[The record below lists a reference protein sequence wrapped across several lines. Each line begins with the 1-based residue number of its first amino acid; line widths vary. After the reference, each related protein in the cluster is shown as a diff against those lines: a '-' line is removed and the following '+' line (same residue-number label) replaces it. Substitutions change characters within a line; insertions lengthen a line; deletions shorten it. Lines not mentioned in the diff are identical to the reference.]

1 MSAAPT
7 LLQVEALEV
16 VYGGA
21 VHALHG
27 VDLAV
32 RAGEIVALV
41 GANGAGKTTLLRA
54 VSNLLPALRGQV
66 TAGRLAYDGR
76 DVTRTRT
83 DALVRAGLVG
93 VLEGRHCF
101 RGLSV
106 QENLVAGGLGRGSGR
121 SDVRA
126 DLERVYGLFPRL
138 AAKREVA
145 AGLLSGGEQQM
156 AAIGRAL
163 MGRPRLLVLDEPSM
177 GLAPRVVEE
186 IYRVLAGLNRA
197 EGLTLLVA
205 EQNVRLALRHAHHA
219 VVLENGRS
227 ALAGSAASLRA
238 RDDVRSLYLGGR
250 APRGGGGARGAPPRA
265 GLTAPAFRGAC
276 VRIPDR
282 PGAGTR
288 AWSRSRRPATGHSP
302 HRPRSSVS
310 VCWRGVPLPSRPRP

>member
-1 MSAAPT
+1 MSDGAGPP

-27 VDLAV
+27 VGLAV
-32 RAGEIVALV
+32 RAGEIAALV

-66 TAGRLAYDGR
+66 TAGRLAYDGL

-83 DALVRAGLVG
+83 DSLVRAGLVG

-101 RGLSV
+101 RCLSV
-106 QENLVAGGLGRGSGR
+106 RENLVAGGLGRDSSR
-121 SDVRA
+121 EAVRA
-126 DLERVYGLFPRL
+126 DLERVYGLFPAL
-138 AAKREVA
+138 AAKRDVA

-177 GLAPRVVEE
+177 GLAPKVVEA
-186 IYRVLAGLNRA
+186 IYRVLTGLNRT

-227 ALAGSAASLRA
+227 ALAGSAAALRA
-238 RDDVRSLYLGGR
+238 RDDVQALYLGG
-250 APRGGGGARGAPPRA
+250 AARPS
-265 GLTAPAFRGAC
+265 
-276 VRIPDR
+276 
-282 PGAGTR
+282 PG
-288 AWSRSRRPATGHSP
+288 RPAD
-302 HRPRSSVS
+302 PRV
-310 VCWRGVPLPSRPRP
+310 RAQA

>member
-1 MSAAPT
+1 MSTAPP

-54 VSNLLPALRGQV
+54 VSNLLPALRGRV

-83 DALVRAGLVG
+83 DVLVRAGLVG

-101 RGLSV
+101 RSLSV
-106 QENLVAGGLGRGSGR
+106 QENLVAGGLGRGTGR
-121 SDVRA
+121 GGVRA
-126 DLERVYGLFPRL
+126 DLDRVYGLFPRL
-138 AAKREVA
+138 AAKRGVA

-177 GLAPRVVEE
+177 GLAP
-186 IYRVLAGLNRA
+186 
-197 EGLTLLVA
+197 
-205 EQNVRLALRHAHHA
+205 
-219 VVLENGRS
+219 
-227 ALAGSAASLRA
+227 
-238 RDDVRSLYLGGR
+238 
-250 APRGGGGARGAPPRA
+250 
-265 GLTAPAFRGAC
+265 
-276 VRIPDR
+276 
-282 PGAGTR
+282 
-288 AWSRSRRPATGHSP
+288 AWSRRSTGCSPA
-302 HRPRSSVS
+302 
-310 VCWRGVPLPSRPRP
+310 

>member
-121 SDVRA
+121 SDLRA

-238 RDDVRSLYLGGR
+238 RDDVRSLYLGGGER
-250 APRGGGGARGAPPRA
+250 PEAAAPPEARRH
-265 GLTAPAFRGAC
+265 APA
-276 VRIPDR
+276 
-282 PGAGTR
+282 
-288 AWSRSRRPATGHSP
+288 
-302 HRPRSSVS
+302 
-310 VCWRGVPLPSRPRP
+310 

>member
-1 MSAAPT
+1 MTGGADPV
-7 LLQVEALEV
+7 LLRVEALEV

-21 VHALHG
+21 VRALGG
-27 VDLAV
+27 VDLTV

-54 VSNLLPALRGQV
+54 VSNLLPATRGQV
-66 TAGRLAYDGR
+66 VGGRLAYAGR
-76 DVTRTRT
+76 DIARTRT
-83 DALVRAGLVG
+83 DRLVRDGLVG

-101 RGLSV
+101 RALTV
-106 QENLVAGGLGRGSGR
+106 EENLVAGGLGRGSDR
-121 SDVRA
+121 NAVRA
-126 DLERVYGLFPRL
+126 DLDRVYGLFPRL
-138 AAKREVA
+138 AQKRGVA

-186 IYRVLAGLNRA
+186 IYRVLSGLNRA

-227 ALAGSAASLRA
+227 VLAGAAAALRA
-238 RDDVRSLYLGGR
+238 RDDIKAFYLGL
-250 APRGGGGARGAPPRA
+250 AEVPPEPRA
-265 GLTAPAFRGAC
+265 VA
-276 VRIPDR
+276 
-282 PGAGTR
+282 R
-288 AWSRSRRPATGHSP
+288 A
-302 HRPRSSVS
+302 
-310 VCWRGVPLPSRPRP
+310 